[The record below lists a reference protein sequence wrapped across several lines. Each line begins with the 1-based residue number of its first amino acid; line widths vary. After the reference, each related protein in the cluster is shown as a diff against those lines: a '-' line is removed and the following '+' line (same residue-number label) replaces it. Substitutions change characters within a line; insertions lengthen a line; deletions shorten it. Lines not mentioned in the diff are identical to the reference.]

1 MKTPSPELL
10 EPLVRFR
17 SEAGAEFEAVS
28 GAEIPEPAR
37 TLLVHQGDMTS
48 RLQRFHE
55 SAIGLRVL
63 QSTREGSEVCSREVL
78 LLSEATGAPVE
89 YGAIEIFL
97 GGLPAAVRELILEG
111 KVPLGGILNS
121 SGVRYRSEPQEFF
134 KLRQSP
140 SLASL
145 LGAESVTPLYG
156 RCNILRTE
164 DGGLLARIVEVLPN
178 ESLTPTQKP
187 MMPIKNQYD
196 VIVIGG
202 GPAGATASALLAQKG
217 RSVLLLEKEQFPRY
231 HVGESLMPFCWFSL
245 SRLGVLEEMEKIAFT
260 KKYSVQFVTPEGR
273 RSQPF
278 YFFQHLDHP
287 AAKTWQVERSEF
299 DLMLLNNARKQ
310 GVEVHELTRV
320 ERVLKNDSGAVVG
333 VCATGADGRSFEAF
347 APITIDCSGREQVA
361 TLREGWRVRDPK
373 LNKIAVWTLYR
384 GAKRDPGIDEGNTTV
399 AYVPDRGWFWYIPLR
414 GNVVSVGIVAEQ
426 KYLFNGTKDPAEIMT
441 REIGNNAWIAEY
453 LAEAEQFGE
462 YWVTGEYSYRSRNC
476 ASDGLLLAGDAFAFL
491 DPVFS
496 SGVFLA
502 LKSGEMAAD
511 AVDAALSAGT
521 VSGSF
526 FQEYGERL
534 CESIENMRN
543 LVYAFY
549 DRNFSFADMLRK
561 YPEMRGKLTDCLI
574 GDVDG
579 KDYSDLFACV
589 AEFADLPEPLSHGRA
604 PKEALSA

>member
-1 MKTPSPELL
+1 MKGPSRELL

-17 SEAGAEFEAVS
+17 DEAGAEFESVS
-28 GAEIPEPAR
+28 PRDIPEPAR

-55 SAIGLRVL
+55 SSIGLRVL
-63 QSTREGSEVCSREVL
+63 QCGRGDGHVYFREVL
-78 LLSEATGAPVE
+78 LLSEKSGAPVE

-97 GGLPAAVRELILEG
+97 RVLPEAVQAQILEG
-111 KVPLGGILNS
+111 KIPLGGILNA
-121 SGVRYRSEPQEFF
+121 SGLRYRSEPQGFF
-134 KLRQSP
+134 RMRRSRG
-140 SLASL
+140 LASL
-145 LGAESVTPLYG
+145 LGDGSGMPLYG

-164 DGGLLARIVEVLPN
+164 DGSLLARIVEVLPDV
-178 ESLTPTQKP
+178 SLNPNSTPMKP
-187 MMPIKNQYD
+187 LKNQYD
-196 VIVIGG
+196 AIVIGG
-202 GPAGATASALLAQKG
+202 GPAGATASAILAQKG

-231 HVGESLMPFCWFSL
+231 HVGESLMPFCWFTL
-245 SRLGVLEEMEKIAFT
+245 SRLGLTEEMDKIAFT
-260 KKYSVQFVTPEGR
+260 KKYSVQFVTSEGR

-299 DLMLLNNARKQ
+299 DLMLLNNSRKH

-320 ERVLKNDSGAVVG
+320 ERVVKNDSGTVIG
-333 VCATGADGRSFEAF
+333 VCATGPDGHTFEVH

-373 LNKIAVWTLYR
+373 LNKIAIWTLYR
-384 GAKRDPGIDEGNTTV
+384 NAKRDPGIDEGNTTV
-399 AYVPDRGWFWYIPLR
+399 AYVPERGWFWYIPLR

-426 KYLFNGTKDPAEIMT
+426 KYLFNGTKDPAEIMK
-441 REIGNNAWIAEY
+441 REIQNNAWIAEY

-462 YWVTGEYSYRSRNC
+462 HWVTGEYSYRSRNC

-511 AVDAALSAGT
+511 AVDAALTAGT

-549 DRNFSFADMLRK
+549 DTNFSFAEMLKK
-561 YPEMRGKLTDCLI
+561 YPELRGKLTDCLI
-574 GDVDG
+574 GDLDG
-579 KDYSDLFACV
+579 KDYSDLFARV
-589 AEFADLPEPLSHGRA
+589 AEFAQLPEPLTHGRA
-604 PKEALSA
+604 PREAVPA